1 MEKEKL
7 TLENFDEKLAFE
19 LLKKENFGS
28 DIIKVDWDYEE
39 GLEERNFEQINKIKW
54 ENNIDDYK
62 TAVHHY
68 LEDYCNDGILE
79 EINEKEMYLVN
90 RVLEEYTDYEYNS
103 DEYEEISEKIYQV
116 VIDNFKSDYAID
128 DLLSY
133 SNVDELTIFLDN
145 KEKGVTLEDELNRTE
160 VFDDYE
166 RLEEDLTEKRNFNP
180 ITFLIQSQGYELE
193 DFYDEEKVKN
203 SVFLTSLKEE
213 LEEIDGGAVYFS
225 KIGSNALEV
234 LELQESE
241 KKYCNSK
248 RCICRSI

>member
-28 DIIKVDWDYEE
+28 DIIKVDWNYEE

-62 TAVHHY
+62 TAIHHY

-103 DEYEEISEKIYQV
+103 DEYEEISEKFI
-116 VIDNFKSDYAID
+116 K
-128 DLLSY
+128 LL
-133 SNVDELTIFLDN
+133 
-145 KEKGVTLEDELNRTE
+145 
-160 VFDDYE
+160 
-166 RLEEDLTEKRNFNP
+166 
-180 ITFLIQSQGYELE
+180 
-193 DFYDEEKVKN
+193 
-203 SVFLTSLKEE
+203 
-213 LEEIDGGAVYFS
+213 
-225 KIGSNALEV
+225 
-234 LELQESE
+234 
-241 KKYCNSK
+241 
-248 RCICRSI
+248 